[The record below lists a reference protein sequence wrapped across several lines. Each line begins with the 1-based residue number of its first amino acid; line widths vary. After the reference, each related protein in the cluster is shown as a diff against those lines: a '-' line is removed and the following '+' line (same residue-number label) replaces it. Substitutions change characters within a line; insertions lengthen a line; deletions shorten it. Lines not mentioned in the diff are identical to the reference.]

1 MSQTLRRIWNLLSS
15 ILVGVVVV
23 LALLLVGAR
32 VVGLQVF
39 TVLSGSMEPTYHTGS
54 LIYVKKVDPY
64 SVEVGQ
70 PITFMLDE
78 NTVATHRV
86 VGIVPDE
93 EDASVIRF
101 RTKGDA
107 NEAEDGSLVHYKNVI
122 GVPIFSIPYLGY
134 LAEYI
139 QHPPGMYVAISA
151 GAILLLLVFIPDI
164 FSDEEKETDG
174 AKPKAA
180 AKKRASAKKRTAHG
194 GRFSQP
200 RSTDVEARRAPETQ
214 PETQNECR
222 LPDDEL
228 TQRLRQETQNL
239 LTDEELMI
247 VRRAA
252 EKGPLSEKQKQ
263 AVHDLMARRRAQ
275 RAADDTAAE
284 F

>member
-1 MSQTLRRIWNLLSS
+1 MNKSLKKIWNVISS
-15 ILVGVVVV
+15 ILVALVVL

-64 SVEVGQ
+64 TIKEGQ

-93 EDASVIRF
+93 EDPTVIRF

-122 GVPIFSIPYLGY
+122 GTPIFSIPYLGY
-134 LAEYI
+134 VADYI

-151 GAILLLLVFIPDI
+151 GAVLLLLVFIPDI
-164 FSDEEKETDG
+164 FADDKEKEKKKKSAPRGKG
-174 AKPKAA
+174 AHAAGRDADYDPDKPVPAEQA
-180 AKKRASAKKRTAHG
+180 
-194 GRFSQP
+194 
-200 RSTDVEARRAPETQ
+200 E
-214 PETQNECR
+214 
-222 LPDDEL
+222 
-228 TQRLRQETQNL
+228 RLRQAAEAL
-239 LTDEELMI
+239 LPEEELQALDARLAEGPLTRGEYRT
-247 VRRAA
+247 VRRRM
-252 EKGPLSEKQKQ
+252 KQLSEEIP
-263 AVHDLMARRRAQ
+263 AQ
-275 RAADDTAAE
+275 Q
-284 F
+284 